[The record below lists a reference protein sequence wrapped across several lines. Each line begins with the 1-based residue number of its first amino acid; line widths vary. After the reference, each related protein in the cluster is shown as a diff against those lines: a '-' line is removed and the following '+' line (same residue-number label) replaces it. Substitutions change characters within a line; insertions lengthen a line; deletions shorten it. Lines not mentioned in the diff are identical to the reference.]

1 MLRLAFKFIKYDRA
15 KSVGIITAIVIS
27 IFLIGQQLGLL
38 FFLMGLMGNLV
49 GNAPVQ
55 ENDLWIIEAQS
66 NNINA
71 VNNLDQRLVQQIA
84 SLPGI
89 EQTFPIVLAPARA
102 TFLDGKTAAVTLVG
116 ADAPDY
122 IMGPHQDRIKEGML
136 SSLTDPNSVSAE
148 FFNSKTWNTSLY
160 INLSLIH
167 I

>member
-1 MLRLAFKFIKYDRA
+1 MLALAFKFIKYDRA

-71 VNNLDQRLVQQIA
+71 VNSIDKRLVQQIG
-84 SLPGI
+84 SLNDI
-89 EQTFPIVLAPARA
+89 EHTYPVILAPARA
-102 TFLDGKTAAVTLVG
+102 TFLDGKTASVTLIG
-116 ADAPDY
+116 ADAPDFV
-122 IMGPHQDRIKEGML
+122 MGPKTERIKEGNL
-136 SSLTDPNSVSAE
+136 SS
-148 FFNSKTWNTSLY
+148 
-160 INLSLIH
+160 
-167 I
+167 